1 MDPTSAFAEII
12 KVWGP
17 FGAVIVLL
25 VLALISR
32 DKSYREVQEK
42 RILEA
47 QANTERFL
55 VATNANTAATNAAA
69 EGFKALAQSNT
80 LVKDEVTKLTA
91 QKAGR
96 R

>member
-1 MDPTSAFAEII
+1 MDPTAAFSEII

-32 DKSYREVQEK
+32 DKSYREVMEK

-47 QANTERFL
+47 QTNTERFL
-55 VATNANTAATNAAA
+55 VAINANTAATEAASD
-69 EGFKALAQSNT
+69 GFKGLAQSNT
-80 LVKDEVTKLTA
+80 QLRDEVTKLTA
-91 QKAGR
+91 QKVGR